1 MAAWIHLETQRTY
14 GSVVRAGTMD
24 RKHLDKAVVRK
35 LCTASAPLGVRIVTT
50 GAMSK
55 TETDLTTP
63 EFRGCVFCYSAE
75 WGLYGARKA
84 AKRLG
89 EDEDG

>member
-1 MAAWIHLETQRTY
+1 MCVHHTT
-14 GSVVRAGTMD
+14 T
-24 RKHLDKAVVRK
+24 
-35 LCTASAPLGVRIVTT
+35 APLPMVGVTIA
-50 GAMSK
+50 AMSQ

-75 WGLYGARKA
+75 WGIYGARKA

-89 EDEDG
+89 DDEDD